1 MSQGQKLCS
10 KFWNQQRS
18 ATGTWSQSNT
28 FLEQI
33 SLIGAS
39 FSKVSAVI
47 MILHKL
53 GCIARLCL
61 IIAMAKGL
69 RLDFRFFCWNP
80 CDYSMNKAII
90 AFCLAHRAH
99 MCEMKQIK
107 ADIQCINLLKYNIFP
122 CVLSFKTSLQL
133 KHHKITANISNIK
146 FNIFWNMILDF
157 VCTQPAVHSTPSW
170 FLKLICTKCTFVQ
183 PQFRRGPG
191 GCKSLVGKY
200 IES

>member
-10 KFWNQQRS
+10 KFSNQQRS

-28 FLEQI
+28 FLEQF

-69 RLDFRFFCWNP
+69 RLDFRIF
-80 CDYSMNKAII
+80 
-90 AFCLAHRAH
+90 
-99 MCEMKQIK
+99 
-107 ADIQCINLLKYNIFP
+107 LLESVRLQHEQSYHSI
-122 CVLSFKTSLQL
+122 LS
-133 KHHKITANISNIK
+133 
-146 FNIFWNMILDF
+146 
-157 VCTQPAVHSTPSW
+157 CT
-170 FLKLICTKCTFVQ
+170 
-183 PQFRRGPG
+183 
-191 GCKSLVGKY
+191 
-200 IES
+200 